1 MPNSLSFDDIS
12 TTLNAIMKQASGV
25 DAIAPVDTKDFVQQ
39 ADFTLKTGY
48 DRVMGAISQVLD
60 KTVFSTRPYNRKFA
74 SLYKNSQ
81 QWGNHVRKITMLD
94 SDFED
99 DSREKVK
106 TEGAT
111 VDMYKVHKG
120 IPIQANFYG
129 GQTYQFSRT
138 YFRDQ
143 LDQAFR
149 SPEEL
154 GAFITMYTQNMLDCI
169 EKAHEELARGC
180 VANYIAAKKYWQDK
194 TTTPDESGTW
204 VAANMGGVHAL
215 HLVTMYN
222 DETGANLTS
231 ATVKLPQNFP
241 TFWKWAVSKILQVS
255 DKMTERSVYYNIRIE
270 SSTIPR
276 HTPKSKQVLYL
287 YSPDI
292 RLAETSVLSDVYHK
306 ELLNLGSFES
316 VNFWQSIDSPS
327 GINLKAVGITQPD
340 GTAKNTDLAVT
351 VDNVLGVLFD
361 EEAIGYTMINEWSA
375 TTPFNARGGYSNVY
389 YHFTDRYWNDL
400 TEFGVVF
407 LLD

>member
-1 MPNSLSFDDIS
+1 MANSINFNDIS
-12 TTLNAIMKQASGV
+12 ATLNAIMKQASGL
-25 DAIAPVDTKDFVQQ
+25 DAIAPVDTQSFVQQ
-39 ADFTLKTGY
+39 ADITLKYGY
-48 DRVMGAISQVLD
+48 DRVMSAISQVLD
-60 KTVFSTRPYNRKFA
+60 HTVFSTRPYNRKFA

-81 QWGNHVRKITMLD
+81 QWGNHVRKINMLD
-94 SDFED
+94 SDFESD
-99 DSREKVK
+99 DRTAIKNDGSS
-106 TEGAT
+106 
-111 VDMYKVHKG
+111 VDMYRINKG
-120 IPIQANFYG
+120 KPFQTNFYG

-143 LDQAFR
+143 IDQAFS
-149 SPEEL
+149 SPDEL
-154 GAFITMYTQNMLDCI
+154 AAFLTMYTQNMLDCI

-194 TTTPDESGTW
+194 TTTPDSTGDWVKDNVGGT
-204 VAANMGGVHAL
+204 HAL

-231 ATVKLPQNFP
+231 DTVKLPANFP
-241 TFWKWAVSKILQVS
+241 AFWKWAVSKILQVS
-255 DKMTERSVYYNIRIE
+255 DKMTDRSVYYNIRINKNK
-270 SSTIPR
+270 IPR
-276 HTPKSKQVLYL
+276 HTPKSKQHLYM

-306 ELLNLGSFES
+306 ELLNLGSFER
-316 VNFWQSIDSPS
+316 VNYWQSIDTPS
-327 GINLKAVGITQPD
+327 GINLSAVGVTQPN
-340 GTAKNTDLAVT
+340 GVPRSTNLSV
-351 VDNVLGVLFD
+351 VVNNVLGCLVD
-361 EEAIGYTMINEWSA
+361 EDAIGYTMINEWSA